1 MNFIENFKNYKNRI
15 LNLDVS
21 TMNEETTK
29 NAIIMPFF
37 VMLGYDVFNPSEFVP
52 EYTCDVATK
61 KGEKVDYAILHDGEP
76 MMLIEVKKAG
86 MKLQKQQ
93 QGQLYRYFSTN
104 RCRIAV
110 LTNGFNY
117 LFFSDINTP
126 NIMDDD
132 PFFSFNILEDDEN
145 IYLTSLEQFCKEKFN
160 IKTILSKAV
169 FLKYEKVVTKTML
182 QDLQNPSDEIVKYFM
197 SRPEIKSGSRI
208 TAQMIEKYRESTIK
222 ALQKVFGVTIS
233 QAVPAEQKNVAE
245 EAVPVLPEP
254 ELETEPEIKLP
265 AECSEIIDYIQINK
279 PEYVTEH
286 TEINGVH
293 ILKILHENKKI
304 GRIRI
309 SYTTTGI
316 ARFDYTDY
324 TKENKLLLFND
335 INSAKSAI

>member
-1 MNFIENFKNYKNRI
+1 MSFVDNFKNFKSRI
-15 LNLDVS
+15 LNLDAS
-21 TMNEETTK
+21 SMNEETTK

-37 VMLGYDVFNPSEFVP
+37 VMLGYDVFNPAEFVP

-61 KGEKVDYAILHDGEP
+61 KGEKVDYAILHDSEP
-76 MMLIEVKKAG
+76 LMLIEVKKAG

-132 PFFSFNILEDDEN
+132 PFFSFNIIEDDAN
-145 IYLTSLEQFCKEKFN
+145 IYLTSLEQFCKDKFN

-169 FLKYEKVVTKTML
+169 YLKYEKVVTKTML

-208 TAQMIEKYRESTIK
+208 TAQMIDKYRESTIK
-222 ALQKVFGVTIS
+222 ALQKVFGATIAPANITP
-233 QAVPAEQKNVAE
+233 AVKNDT
-245 EAVPVLPEP
+245 PKLPDPEP
-254 ELETEPEIKLP
+254 E
-265 AECSEIIDYIQINK
+265 EIIIPDECVEILNYISANK
-279 PEYVTEH
+279 PGYAAEYN
-286 TEINGVH
+286 EINGVYV
-293 ILKILHENKKI
+293 IRITCDNKKI
-304 GRIRI
+304 GRVRV
-309 SYTTTGI
+309 SYTPAGK

-324 TKENKLLLFND
+324 KQNNKLLLLTD
-335 INSAKSAI
+335 INSTKAAI

>member
-324 TKENKLLLFND
+324 TNENKLLLFND

>member
-1 MNFIENFKNYKNRI
+1 MSFNEIFKNYKDRI
-15 LNLDVS
+15 LKLDIS
-21 TMNEETTK
+21 AMNEETTK

-61 KGEKVDYAILHDGEP
+61 KGEKVDYAILHDGDP
-76 MMLIEVKKAG
+76 IMLIEVKKAG

-126 NIMDDD
+126 NVMDDE

-145 IYLTSLEQFCKEKFN
+145 IYLPSLEQFCKDRFN

-169 FLKYEKVVTKTML
+169 YLKYEKVVVKTML
-182 QDLQNPSDEIVKYFM
+182 EDIQNPSDEIVKYFM

-208 TAQMIEKYRESTIK
+208 TAQMIDKYRESTIK
-222 ALQKVFGVTIS
+222 ALQKVFNVTITEN
-233 QAVPAEQKNVAE
+233 AATVAE
-245 EAVPVLPEP
+245 TEKPVVDVA
-254 ELETEPEIKLP
+254 ETEIYIPE
-265 AECSEIIDYIQINK
+265 ECTEILNYISANK
-279 PEYVTEH
+279 PDYTAEYTE
-286 TEINGVH
+286 TNGIYTIN
-293 ILKILHENKKI
+293 ISCKEKKI
-304 GRIRI
+304 GRVRI
-309 SYTTTGI
+309 SYTAGKV
-316 ARFDYTDY
+316 ARYDYTNY
-324 TKENKLLLFND
+324 EKHNKLLLFAD
-335 INSAKSAI
+335 INNVKMAI

>member
-1 MNFIENFKNYKNRI
+1 MNFIENFKNYKKRI
-15 LNLDVS
+15 LNLDVTNMS
-21 TMNEETTK
+21 EETTK

-37 VMLGYDVFNPSEFVP
+37 VLLGYDVFNPNEFIP
-52 EYTCDVATK
+52 EYTCDIATK

-76 MMLIEVKKAG
+76 LMLIEVKKAG

-117 LFFSDINTP
+117 LFFSDINTA

-145 IYLTSLEQFCKEKFN
+145 IYLPSLEQFCKEKFN

-169 FLKYEKVVTKTML
+169 YLKYEKVVTKTML
-182 QDLQNPSDEIVKYFM
+182 QDIQNPSDELVKYFM

-208 TAQMIEKYRESTIK
+208 TAQMIDKYRESTIK
-222 ALQKVFGVTIS
+222 ALQKVFGVTVEATAPETKKS
-233 QAVPAEQKNVAE
+233 VPE
-245 EAVPVLPEP
+245 EIK
-254 ELETEPEIKLP
+254 PEISEAPSSEMSYECQELIKHIQSKP
-265 AECSEIIDYIQINK
+265 DYTAEYIN
-279 PEYVTEH
+279 V
-286 TEINGVH
+286 NGISV
-293 ILKILHENKKI
+293 IMILHKNEKI

-309 SYTTTGI
+309 SYKTNGK

-324 TKENKLLLFND
+324 TNGNKLLLM
-335 INSAKSAI
+335 NSIENVKLAI